1 MNSIKIVYCVQCGW
15 LPRSTWMAQELLTTF
30 SEEIDEL
37 KLVPSTGGIF
47 EIYLNDKLVWS
58 RKERKGFPE
67 ITKLKQMVR
76 DEFNPQRSLGH
87 IDR

>member
-1 MNSIKIVYCVQCGW
+1 
-15 LPRSTWMAQELLTTF
+15 MAQELLTTF

-67 ITKLKQMVR
+67 ITKLKQIVR

>member
-1 MNSIKIVYCVQCGW
+1 MNKIKIVYCTQCGW
-15 LPRSTWMAQELLTTF
+15 LPRTTWMAQELLTTF

-67 ITKLKQMVR
+67 ITKLKQVVR